1 MKTGNTFVT
10 LPQQNTIS
18 GMLIQDR
25 KQKEKVMTNKKLI
38 IYNVAEQS
46 DTDARI
52 ARMMASRHEIS
63 ASTTKNGK

>member
-1 MKTGNTFVT
+1 
-10 LPQQNTIS
+10 
-18 GMLIQDR
+18 MLIQDR
-25 KQKEKVMTNKKLI
+25 KQKEKVMTNKKRI

-63 ASTTKNGK
+63 ASTMKNGK